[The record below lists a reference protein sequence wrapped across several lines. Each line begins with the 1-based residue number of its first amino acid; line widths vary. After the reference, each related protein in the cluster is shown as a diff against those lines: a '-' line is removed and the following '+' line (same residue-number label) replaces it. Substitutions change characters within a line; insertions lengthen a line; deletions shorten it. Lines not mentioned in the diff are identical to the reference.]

1 MGGTDSQLQDGELLA
16 AIDIGSNSFHMV
28 VARHSRGQLRVVDRI
43 REPVRMAAGL
53 DARGGLS
60 AEARQRASDCLA
72 RFGQRI
78 ASLPP
83 ERVRAIA
90 TNTVR
95 KLRNPQAFLVPAE
108 TALGHSIEV
117 VSGREEARLIYLGV
131 AQGHPP
137 GNRKRLVID
146 IGGGSTEFIIGQ
158 GYEPL
163 KRESLQVGCVETT
176 RRFFA
181 DGRITRERWEQALTE
196 IGAEFQ
202 QFAQSYAEIGWEQAL
217 GSSGTIKAIA
227 QIAAGRKGSSAP
239 ITREILDRIVQRLV
253 DIGRV
258 DKIKMPGLVSER
270 QPVIAGGVLVLDAAF
285 RALGLQRIEAAR
297 TAMREGVL
305 YDMLGR
311 ARHTDPRDSS
321 VDALA
326 DRYGADRAQGRRVEA
341 TALQLFDQ
349 VDDAWKLG
357 SEDRQRL
364 GWASRL
370 LEIGLSIAHSQH
382 HQHGAYLVEY
392 SDIAGF
398 SRQEQIYLSVLVRCQ
413 RRSLPLS
420 LLEAQPERI
429 RASQQRLI
437 ALLRIAALL
446 HRSHDAS
453 PLPPV
458 VASVADH
465 RLRLAFAQGYL
476 AAHPLTLHDLETE
489 ADYLA
494 AIGLRLEVEAS

>member
-1 MGGTDSQLQDGELLA
+1 MERSEGELKDGELLA

-28 VARHSRGQLRVVDRI
+28 VARHARGQLRVVDRI

-60 AEARQRASDCLA
+60 AEARQRANECLA

-78 ASLPP
+78 GSLAPH
-83 ERVRAIA
+83 RVRAIA
-90 TNTVR
+90 THTVR
-95 KLRNPQAFLVPAE
+95 KLRSPQAFLVPAE
-108 TALGHSIEV
+108 TALGHGIEV

-146 IGGGSTEFIIGQ
+146 IGGGSTEFIIGH
-158 GYEPL
+158 GYDTL
-163 KRESLQVGCVETT
+163 KRESLQVGCVATT
-176 RRFFA
+176 RRFFG
-181 DGRITRERWEQALTE
+181 DGRITSRRWQQALTE

-202 QFAQSYAEIGWEQAL
+202 QFTQSYAGIGWEQAL

-227 QIAAGRKGSSAP
+227 QIAAGRKGSHAP
-239 ITREILDRIVQRLV
+239 ITREVLDGIVQRLAETARI
-253 DIGRV
+253 DRIR
-258 DKIKMPGLVSER
+258 MPGLVGER
-270 QPVIAGGVLVLDAAF
+270 QPIIAGGVLVLDAAF

-305 YDMLGR
+305 HDMLGR
-311 ARHTDPRDSS
+311 ARHTDAREAS

-326 DRYGADRAQGRRVEA
+326 DRYGADRIQARRVEQ
-341 TALQLFDQ
+341 TAMRLFDQ
-349 VDDAWKLG
+349 AAVPWELD

-364 GWASRL
+364 AWASRL

-382 HQHGAYLVEY
+382 QQHGAYLVEH
-392 SDIAGF
+392 SDMAGF
-398 SRQEQIYLSVLVRCQ
+398 SRQEQANLAVLVRCQ

-420 LLEAQPERI
+420 LLEAQPRRI
-429 RASQQRLI
+429 RIVQQRLI

-446 HRSHDAS
+446 HRSHDAA

-458 VASVADH
+458 SLVAEAH
-465 RLRLAFAQGYL
+465 QLRLGFQRGYL
-476 AAHPLTLHDLETE
+476 EAHPLTRHDLETE

-494 AIGLRLEVEAS
+494 AIGFRLVVVAA

>member
-1 MGGTDSQLQDGELLA
+1 MPTTGSELQDGELLA
-16 AIDIGSNSFHMV
+16 AVDIGSNSFHMV
-28 VARHSRGQLRVVDRI
+28 VARHSRRQLRVVDRI

-53 DARGGLS
+53 DPHGGLS
-60 AEARQRASDCLA
+60 AEARQRANDCLA

-83 ERVRAIA
+83 QRVRAIA

-108 TALGHSIEV
+108 TALGHGIEV

-137 GNRKRLVID
+137 GNRQRLVID

-163 KRESLQVGCVETT
+163 KRESLQVGCVATT
-176 RRFFA
+176 RRFFG
-181 DGRITRERWEQALTE
+181 DGKITRARWEQALTE

-227 QIAAGRKGSSAP
+227 QIAAGRKNSHAP
-239 ITREILDRIVQRLV
+239 ITREILDRIVQRLI
-253 DIGRV
+253 DSGRV
-258 DKIKMPGLVSER
+258 DRVKMPGLVSER
-270 QPVIAGGVLVLDAAF
+270 QPIIAGGVLVLDAAF
-285 RALGLQRIEAAR
+285 RALRLSRIEAAR

-305 YDMLGR
+305 QDMLGR
-311 ARHTDPRDSS
+311 ARHTDPREGS

-326 DRYGADRAQGRRVEA
+326 ERHGADRAQGRRVEQS
-341 TALQLFDQ
+341 ALNLFDQ
-349 VDDAWKLG
+349 VDEPWQLSG
-357 SEDRQRL
+357 EDRQRL
-364 GWASRL
+364 AWASRL

-382 HQHGAYLVEY
+382 HVHGAYLVEH

-398 SRQEQIYLSVLVRCQ
+398 SRQEQAYLAVLVRCQ

-429 RASQQRLI
+429 RESQQRLI

-446 HRSHDAS
+446 HRSHEAA
-453 PLPPV
+453 PLPTISIGV
-458 VASVADH
+458 ESH
-465 RLRLAFAQGYL
+465 RLRLGFPDGYL
-476 AAHPLTLHDLETE
+476 DAHPLTLHDLETE
-489 ADYLA
+489 ADHLA
-494 AIGLRLEVEAS
+494 AIGIRLEVLR

>member
-1 MGGTDSQLQDGELLA
+1 MPTSGSELQDGELLA
-16 AIDIGSNSFHMV
+16 AVDIGSNSFHMV
-28 VARHSRGQLRVVDRI
+28 VARYSRGQLRVVDRI

-60 AEARQRASDCLA
+60 AEARQRAIDCLA

-78 ASLPP
+78 ASLSP
-83 ERVRAIA
+83 EHVRAVA

-95 KLRNPQAFLVPAE
+95 KLRHPQAFLEPAE
-108 TALGHSIEV
+108 AALGHGIEV

-137 GNRKRLVID
+137 GNHKRLVID
-146 IGGGSTEFIIGQ
+146 IGGGSTEYIIGQ

-163 KRESLQVGCVETT
+163 KRESLQVGCVATT

-181 DGRITRERWEQALTE
+181 DGRITRARWESAVTE

-202 QFAQSYAEIGWEQAL
+202 QFAQSFAVIGWDQAM

-227 QIAAGRKGSSAP
+227 QIAAGRKDSHAP
-239 ITREILDRIVQRLV
+239 ISHEVLDHIVQQLIDTGRIDRIKL
-253 DIGRV
+253 
-258 DKIKMPGLVSER
+258 PGLVSER
-270 QPVIAGGVLVLDAAF
+270 QPIIAGGVLVLDVAF
-285 RALGLQRIEAAR
+285 RALGLQRIDVAR

-311 ARHTDPRDSS
+311 ASHNDPREAS

-326 DRYGADRAQGRRVEA
+326 DRYGADRAQGRRVEQ
-341 TALQLFDQ
+341 TALSLFDQ
-349 VDDAWKLG
+349 VAPVWELTG
-357 SEDRQRL
+357 EDRQRL
-364 GWASRL
+364 AWASRL

-382 HQHGAYLVEY
+382 HQHGAYLIEH

-398 SRQEQIYLSVLVRCQ
+398 SRQEQAYLAVLVRCQ

-429 RASQQRLI
+429 RSSQQRLI

-446 HRSHDAS
+446 HRSHETS
-453 PLPPV
+453 PLPAIKV
-458 VASVADH
+458 SVQAH
-465 RLRLAFAQGYL
+465 RLRLGFPDGYL
-476 AAHPLTLHDLETE
+476 EAHPLTLHDLKTE
-489 ADYLA
+489 AGYLA
-494 AIGLRLEVEAS
+494 AVGLRLETVAV

>member
-1 MGGTDSQLQDGELLA
+1 MESADGGLKDGELLA
-16 AIDIGSNSFHMV
+16 AVDIGSNSFHMV

-83 ERVRAIA
+83 QRVRAIA

-108 TALGHSIEV
+108 TALGHGIEV

-137 GNRKRLVID
+137 GASKRLVID
-146 IGGGSTEFIIGQ
+146 IGGGSTEFIIGK

-163 KRESLQVGCVETT
+163 KRESLQVGCVATT
-176 RRFFA
+176 RRFFP
-181 DGRITRERWEQALTE
+181 DGRITRVRWEQALTE

-202 QFAQSYAEIGWEQAL
+202 QFAQSYAEIGWEQAM

-227 QIAAGRKGSSAP
+227 QIAAGRKGSHAP
-239 ITREILDRIVQRLV
+239 ISREILDRIVQRLV
-253 DIGRV
+253 DIGRIE
-258 DKIKMPGLVSER
+258 KIKLPGLVSER

-311 ARHTDPRDSS
+311 ARHNDPRDAS

-326 DRYGADRAQGRRVEA
+326 DHYGADRAQGRRVEQ
-341 TALQLFDQ
+341 TALSLFDQ
-349 VDDAWKLG
+349 VAPSWQLAD
-357 SEDRQRL
+357 EDRQRL
-364 GWASRL
+364 TWAARL

-382 HQHGAYLVEY
+382 HQHGAYLIEH

-398 SRQEQIYLSVLVRCQ
+398 SRQEQAYLAVLVRCQ

-429 RASQQRLI
+429 RPSQQRLI

-446 HRSHDAS
+446 HRSHEAL
-453 PLPPV
+453 PLPQ
-458 VASVADH
+458 VAATVDAH
-465 RLRLAFAQGYL
+465 RLRLGFPGGFL
-476 AAHPLTLHDLETE
+476 DAHPLTLHDLATE

-494 AIGLRLEVEAS
+494 AIGIRLETGAR